1 MGFSASPNLF
11 RQRMLASYGLRGGV
25 FLVLPGG
32 PSRRMIRPPIGIE
45 LPRFPGVEERTK
57 KQPEEGT

>member
-1 MGFSASPNLF
+1 
-11 RQRMLASYGLRGGV
+11 MLVSCGLGGGI

-32 PSRRMIRPPIGIE
+32 PFRRMTRPPIGIE